1 MQEYE
6 RYFLVFDHH
15 ILDVSGLL
23 SAIPNQTHGAL
34 MLGTAAAA
42 AAGRLNKLTRC
53 TASQNAFYPN
63 LSILSMLPVTIPALQ
78 LGWPPSASAQ
88 QRQSGAAQGSPEP
101 TYTSNARKL
110 LLSIRNW
117 EQWRAGGVR
126 GGKKQRKTCKARLAH
141 CPKSQREEEKKEKK
155 SAE

>member
-1 MQEYE
+1 MQENE

-42 AAGRLNKLTRC
+42 AAGRLNKLTRR
-53 TASQNAFYPN
+53 TASQTAFYPN

-78 LGWPPSASAQ
+78 QGWPPSASAQ
-88 QRQSGAAQGSPEP
+88 QRQSGAAQGGSPEP

-117 EQWRAGGVR
+117 GQWSGWGE
-126 GGKKQRKTCKARLAH
+126 GKKKTKDL
-141 CPKSQREEEKKEKK
+141 
-155 SAE
+155 